1 MRKEYCFM
9 KNNKVCPKCQSSN
22 IVRFDG
28 FHGAYGSGNYVQTS
42 FSSYVIVHRYICC
55 DCGFAEEWID
65 KEDIEKVANSKKAKR

>member
-1 MRKEYCFM
+1 M

-65 KEDIEKVANSKKAKR
+65 KEDIENVANSKKAKR